1 MLQNLF
7 PKWNKKYLLIVVA
20 VICLATYFYGS
31 AINKD
36 YLPVLSTI
44 GGLAFGLNTLLQIA
58 Q

>member
-7 PKWNKKYLLIVVA
+7 PKWNKKYLLIIVA
-20 VICLATYFYGS
+20 VICIATYFYGS

-36 YLPVLSTI
+36 YLPILSTI

>member
-1 MLQNLF
+1 MFQNLTQ
-7 PKWNKKYLLIVVA
+7 KWDKKYLLIVVA

-36 YLPVLSTI
+36 YLPILSTL